1 MLSLFSCEIVF
12 VVAVK
17 IRAGVVR
24 TFKETIHLVLV
35 KVHKASVALV
45 FLVVNIIG
53 AVIAN

>member
-35 KVHKASVALV
+35 KIHKASVALV